1 MVAGATEN
9 PPPTLPMSDSPE
21 PANDEWDD
29 LVELGRYPRLALAQ
43 EHGLV
48 VLAMRLP
55 CWVAKDAATDAF
67 TLHAEPDSAA
77 AW

>member
-29 LVELGRYPRLALAQ
+29 LVELGRYPKLALAQ

-48 VLAMRLP
+48 VLAMRLRAGTMISLLAGTA
-55 CWVAKDAATDAF
+55 VKK
-67 TLHAEPDSAA
+67 
-77 AW
+77 